1 LSWNFTQ
8 TLQID
13 GFSWHKEK

>member
-13 GFSWHKEK
+13 GFSWNKEK

>member
-13 GFSWHKEK
+13 GFSWCKEK